1 MKISILIDISVNWF
15 YIYWDILI
23 NISRYFDPQNINE
36 VKIIKTHENVNKRIK
51 NDIKS
56 KNDYIIIEIQR
67 NWYITYII
75 YDNL

>member
-1 MKISILIDISVNWF
+1 MKISILIDISVTWF

>member
-1 MKISILIDISVNWF
+1 MKISILIDISVTWF

-23 NISRYFDPQNINE
+23 NIGGYFDPQNINE

-51 NDIKS
+51 NNIKS